1 MPIVTEVFERLICLN
16 KQPDAKKEK
25 EASEAISSY
34 HIWDII
40 NLVRLLFKRTNIG
53 GSKAFKLYKKT
64 WLANLKCTD
73 GIDITLAQGRFD
85 EFYIVDESSWLVR
98 LVQSCPNL
106 HTEIRIDKYFS
117 VFSIDRSGGVL
128 MFEKASFAEFAF
140 SVCLNQL
147 LQRYKIKSQND
158 LIRLEI
164 LARLSALEKQE
175 CKFSKLYSKKLEES
189 VILFD
194 LSEVNNRLV
203 EDYLYQRGNNMLKST
218 NVAGK
223 PVPINFFSV
232 YQTYCILQRNPRSEQ
247 RVAALLRQN
256 CLANKNSRVFFL
268 MEDID
273 GKIKQGSLTD
283 AYFILQDLHYYC
295 EHHQVEVPRSTADW
309 LSMKEAFVLLIAR
322 CMVDDSPCSYNR
334 PEGIRL
340 SSYFTAELVGLD
352 WIVKAKDGKYYLNKA
367 GVLTDGMHEILLN
380 YQQKLIDLLTPISK
394 TLTQLIPDLNNFL
407 WDVIDNASEP
417 STIFAESLVLV
428 PVADLN
434 TVAE

>member
-1 MPIVTEVFERLICLN
+1 
-16 KQPDAKKEK
+16 
-25 EASEAISSY
+25 
-34 HIWDII
+34 
-40 NLVRLLFKRTNIG
+40 
-53 GSKAFKLYKKT
+53 
-64 WLANLKCTD
+64 
-73 GIDITLAQGRFD
+73 
-85 EFYIVDESSWLVR
+85 
-98 LVQSCPNL
+98 
-106 HTEIRIDKYFS
+106 
-117 VFSIDRSGGVL
+117 
-128 MFEKASFAEFAF
+128 
-140 SVCLNQL
+140 
-147 LQRYKIKSQND
+147 
-158 LIRLEI
+158 
-164 LARLSALEKQE
+164 
-175 CKFSKLYSKKLEES
+175 
-189 VILFD
+189 
-194 LSEVNNRLV
+194 
-203 EDYLYQRGNNMLKST
+203 
-218 NVAGK
+218 
-223 PVPINFFSV
+223 
-232 YQTYCILQRNPRSEQ
+232 
-247 RVAALLRQN
+247 
-256 CLANKNSRVFFL
+256 

-352 WIVKAKDGKYYLNKA
+352 WIVKAKDAKYYLNKA

-417 STIFAESLVLV
+417 STVFAESLVLV
-428 PVADLN
+428 PVADLK